1 MKEYHLHKYD
11 YTKVQLDIHD
21 ARPYCIKNEEH
32 CYKPHRHSYYQII
45 WFSEEGEHYVDY
57 QRFNHQRNTV
67 FFLAKGQ
74 VHSFCKTSINE
85 GILFHFNEEFL
96 SGSDPITSQV
106 MKYRLFSNIGLP
118 FLVLNDDEI
127 ITFQHVTKNL
137 LQELEEKKYNYKQQ
151 LYFYFQILLLKLERQ
166 IQLDTTELEVDAAF
180 EMAMLFKEEVENNLD
195 RFNPISF
202 YAEKLNTT
210 EKKLTKVSKKFLHQT
225 PSQYIN
231 DKKILEAKRLLSN
244 SNLLIK
250 EIAYNLGFDQS
261 TYFTKYFK
269 KHSGITPKEFKEEY
283 L

>member
-1 MKEYHLHKYD
+1 
-11 YTKVQLDIHD
+11 
-21 ARPYCIKNEEH
+21 
-32 CYKPHRHSYYQII
+32 
-45 WFSEEGEHYVDY
+45 
-57 QRFNHQRNTV
+57 
-67 FFLAKGQ
+67 
-74 VHSFCKTSINE
+74 
-85 GILFHFNEEFL
+85 
-96 SGSDPITSQV
+96 